1 MKILKKDLKKGEIVL
16 MVEGKEDLW
25 YLNYLIEPEDIIKGR
40 TIRKIKVGEETARK
54 QSIIKKPVFLKLK
67 AEKTEF
73 EPETL
78 RVKGIIIE
86 GPDDIPKGAH
96 HSFNIE
102 IGTKISVQKPQWFN
116 YQLEKIE
123 EAAKPDK
130 LKLLIAVHDREEA
143 YFALLQQYNYHVLSS
158 IRGQVAKKGE
168 EQPIK
173 DFYKEISRQIEE
185 YNKRY
190 APRGIIIASPA
201 FFKED
206 LMKVVPQELHKKI
219 ILATCSSVGE
229 NGIREVLK
237 REETKTALK
246 QERIREEIS
255 LVDEL
260 LTQISQQKKAVYGLS
275 ETKEAIDIGAVE
287 KMMVT
292 DKFIHKQKEK
302 EQFKRLDEL
311 MKAAERMKGRVFI
324 ISSEHEGGEKL
335 DGLGGIGAIT
345 RWQLR

>member
-1 MKILKKDLKKGEIVL
+1 MKILKKDLKKGEIFL
-16 MVEGKEDLW
+16 MVESKEDLW
-25 YLNYLIEPEDIIKGR
+25 YLNYLIEPDDIVKGK

-54 QSIIKKPVFLKLK
+54 QAIVKKPVFLKLK

-73 EPETL
+73 EAETL
-78 RVKGIIIE
+78 RIRGVIIE

-102 IGTKISVQKPQWFN
+102 VGTKISIQKPKWFS
-116 YQLEKIE
+116 YQLEKLE
-123 EAAKPDK
+123 ESARQDK
-130 LKLLIAVHDREEA
+130 LKLLIIVHDREEA
-143 YFALLQQYNYHVLSS
+143 YFAMLQQYNYNVLSS
-158 IRGQVAKKGE
+158 MKGQVAKKGN
-168 EQPIK
+168 EQPAK
-173 DFYKEISRQIEE
+173 DFYKEISKQTEE
-185 YNKRY
+185 YHKRY
-190 APRGIIIASPA
+190 NPRAIVVASPA

-206 LMKVVPQELHKKI
+206 LMKVIPQELHKKI
-219 ILATCSSVGE
+219 TLATCSSVGE

-246 QERIREEIS
+246 QERIREELA

-260 LTQISQQKKAVYGLS
+260 LVQISQQKNAVYGLE
-275 ETKEAIDIGAVE
+275 ETKAAVEIGAVE

-302 EQFKRLDEL
+302 DQLKKLDEL
-311 MKAAERMKGRVFI
+311 MKTAEQMKGKVII

-335 DGLGGIGAIT
+335 DGLGGIAAIT
-345 RWQLR
+345 RWKTS